1 MEKNTQTRPIPAHPT
16 NEEYLAEKKMIRD
29 TYCAM
34 LVFMVILLVP
44 LILAALLLWTA
55 DFFSSPI
62 TCMIALLIIGIPS
75 LILLTTVMQTLQEEQ
90 KRLRQLTRNYQD
102 TAGMEEYDS

>member
-1 MEKNTQTRPIPAHPT
+1 MEKNTQSRPIPAHPT
-16 NEEYLAEKKMIRD
+16 NEEYLAEKKLIRD

-34 LVFMVILLVP
+34 LVFTVILLVP

-55 DFFSSPI
+55 DFFSSPV

-90 KRLRQLTRNYQD
+90 KRLRQLTRNYR
-102 TAGMEEYDS
+102 DSVRTDENIS

>member
-62 TCMIALLIIGIPS
+62 IGIPS

-90 KRLRQLTRNYQD
+90 KRLRQITRNYQD
-102 TAGMEEYDS
+102 TAGMEEQAS

>member
-1 MEKNTQTRPIPAHPT
+1 MEKNTQSRPIPAHPT
-16 NEEYLAEKKMIRD
+16 NEEYLAEKKLIRD

-34 LVFMVILLVP
+34 LVFTVILLVP

-55 DFFSSPI
+55 DFFSSPV
-62 TCMIALLIIGIPS
+62 TCVIALLIIGIPS

-90 KRLRQLTRNYQD
+90 KRLRQLTRNYRD
-102 TAGMEEYDS
+102 TVRLEDHIS